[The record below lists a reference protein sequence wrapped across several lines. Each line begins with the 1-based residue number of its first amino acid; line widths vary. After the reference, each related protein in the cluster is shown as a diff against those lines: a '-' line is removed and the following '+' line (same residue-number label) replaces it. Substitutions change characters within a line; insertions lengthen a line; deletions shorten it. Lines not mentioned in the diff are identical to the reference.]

1 MLGAHKPME
10 GFSPPLLYFF
20 MIELLD
26 CLWELIKIVFLNPYL
41 PDYMLHILETSY
53 GILK

>member
-1 MLGAHKPME
+1 ME
-10 GFSPPLLYFF
+10 GFSPLCCTVFF